1 MSAMWIRKA
10 TTLNRMTRMRSFSCI
25 LAVLWTSLAAGRAAD
40 SLAQVHTPLGDWLLV
55 LFDTDKPV
63 TVANFK
69 QYVATG
75 RFRDSFVHRW
85 EPGFVSQGGGFF
97 VTNRFKSNP
106 SIASMRTFGS
116 ITNEYSVGPTLSNTY
131 GTIAMARV
139 GGQTNSATSQWFL
152 NLADNVGLDTVDGG
166 FTVFGHVAVG
176 TNLLNRFNRTSVA
189 NGIFPL
195 NLGGPLYQV
204 PVLSPAATFGDL
216 IYSDFSLP
224 EWPRVRIAVDAGRL
238 RLEWNS
244 LSNFVHHLEFA
255 SGFPLSWQ
263 TLVSTNGTGQTIE
276 VFDDRPG
283 AASGCYRVRIE

>member
-1 MSAMWIRKA
+1 MWIRKA

-85 EPGFVSQGGGFF
+85 EPGFVIQGGGFF

-166 FTVFGHVAVG
+166 FTVFGRVAVG

>member
-1 MSAMWIRKA
+1 MS
-10 TTLNRMTRMRSFSCI
+10 
-25 LAVLWTSLAAGRAAD
+25 D
-40 SLAQVHTPLGDWLLV
+40 S
-55 LFDTDKPV
+55 
-63 TVANFK
+63 
-69 QYVATG
+69 Y
-75 RFRDSFVHRW
+75 
-85 EPGFVSQGGGFF
+85 
-97 VTNRFKSNP
+97 
-106 SIASMRTFGS
+106 
-116 ITNEYSVGPTLSNTY
+116 
-131 GTIAMARV
+131 
-139 GGQTNSATSQWFL
+139 
-152 NLADNVGLDTVDGG
+152 TVDGG
-166 FTVFGHVAVG
+166 FTVFGRVAVG

-204 PVLSPAATFGDL
+204 PVLSPAVTFGDL

-244 LSNFVHHLEFA
+244 LRNFVHHLELA

>member
-85 EPGFVSQGGGFF
+85 EPGFVIQGGGFF

-166 FTVFGHVAVG
+166 FTVFGRVAVG

>member
-85 EPGFVSQGGGFF
+85 EPGFVIQGGGFF

>member
-1 MSAMWIRKA
+1 
-10 TTLNRMTRMRSFSCI
+10 MRSFSCI

-85 EPGFVSQGGGFF
+85 EPGFVIQGGGFF

-166 FTVFGHVAVG
+166 FTVFGRVAVG

>member
-1 MSAMWIRKA
+1 
-10 TTLNRMTRMRSFSCI
+10 MTRMRSFSCI

-85 EPGFVSQGGGFF
+85 EPGFVIQGGGFF

>member
-10 TTLNRMTRMRSFSCI
+10 TNLNRMTRMRSLSCI

-40 SLAQVHTPLGDWLLV
+40 SLAQVHTPIGDWLLV

-85 EPGFVSQGGGFF
+85 EPGFVIQGGGFF

-166 FTVFGHVAVG
+166 FTVFGRVAVG

-195 NLGGPLYQV
+195 NLGGALYQV
-204 PVLSPAATFGDL
+204 PVLSPAPTFGDL
-216 IYSDFSLP
+216 ICSDFSLP

-263 TLVSTNGTGQTIE
+263 TLVSTNGTGQAIE
-276 VFDDRPG
+276 VFDDRPR
-283 AASGCYRVRIE
+283 AAGGCYRVRIE